1 MHSEPQRDLPE
12 TALLETAPVE
22 TGQPEAIAVPAQANA
37 VTAAQADAPGRHA
50 RILIL
55 EDEAWDA
62 ALAQRLL
69 VGAGLELTAVVVD
82 TRALFIEQLAV
93 FRPDVILSD
102 YHLPGFSGVAALE
115 IAQHQC
121 PDVPFVFWSGVLGDE
136 EAVALIKQGATDY
149 VLKDRP
155 ARLPSVIGRAI
166 AEAEQRA
173 RLAHLDDQ
181 LREAQRLASL
191 GQLGAAEQAMSLTRQ
206 LLAAAREEVTTAE
219 PRS

>member
-1 MHSEPQRDLPE
+1 MSGAQRRDEPDAGGSEATAGPGQPGDLPIDSRAGRAA
-12 TALLETAPVE
+12 TA
-22 TGQPEAIAVPAQANA
+22 
-37 VTAAQADAPGRHA
+37 GREA
-50 RILIL
+50 RILIV
-55 EDEAWDA
+55 EDEPWDA
-62 ALAQRLL
+62 ELAQRLL
-69 VGAGLELTAVVVD
+69 TSAGLGFTAAVVA
-82 TRALFIEQLAV
+82 TREAFVKQLAA

-115 IAQHQC
+115 IAQQRC

-155 ARLPSVIGRAI
+155 ARLPSVICRAI

-173 RLAHLDDQ
+173 QLAHLDEQ

-191 GQLGAAEQAMSLTRQ
+191 GQLGAAEQAMGLTRQ
-206 LLAAAREEVTTAE
+206 LLAAARQEASSAE
-219 PRS
+219 LPS